1 MKFQFFLLGIL
12 CILFV
17 TAVTP
22 AQPNPFFDRPP
33 GVERD
38 APNDDRAPDDQRQPP
53 HSDDSRSEDAVQ
65 TPAPAPPRRP
75 SAIGRITADVARTIT
90 IWQRDLNRRLA
101 TTLRTVSQEGFHP
114 GGWLGVLGFA
124 FLFGILHAVLPGH
137 RKSVLISYCIADR
150 ARVGHGIALGFL
162 FALMHAISAAL
173 IVFVTV
179 SLVEIS
185 LGSTIARI
193 SHTTQVVSSLLLLAI
208 GAIFCVIAGREI
220 LHHRRAGGACCHAE
234 LRPPD
239 ADTVEATA
247 PDGAAGGGTRRWIA
261 VVLSTGIIPC
271 PITTALL
278 LFAVSVNAVAMG
290 IAAVVALSA
299 GLGVALAGLAVLTIF
314 VKERVLALLE
324 KRTGHL
330 LHAGVELVGS
340 FMIFLVGAVT
350 LMVLV

>member
-1 MKFQFFLLGIL
+1 MLL
-12 CILFV
+12 V
-17 TAVTP
+17 YTAAS

-33 GVERD
+33 GD
-38 APNDDRAPDDQRQPP
+38 LQPP
-53 HSDDSRSEDAVQ
+53 LSDDGRAEDAEQ
-65 TPAPAPPRRP
+65 PPAPAQPRRP
-75 SAIGRITADVARTIT
+75 SAVGRITADAARAIAG
-90 IWQRDLNRRLA
+90 WQRDLNHRLA
-101 TTLRTVSQEGFHP
+101 TTLRAVSQDGLNP
-114 GGWLGVLGFA
+114 GSWFGVLGFA
-124 FLFGILHAVLPGH
+124 FLFGVLHAILPGH
-137 RKSVLISYCIADR
+137 RKSVLVSYCIADR

-193 SHTTQVVSSLLLLAI
+193 SHATQVVSSLLLLAI
-208 GAIFCVIAGREI
+208 GVVFCVLAGREI
-220 LHHRRAGGACCHAE
+220 LHHRRGNGACCHTAA
-234 LRPPD
+234 RIP
-239 ADTVEATA
+239 EAHT
-247 PDGAAGGGTRRWIA
+247 PQGSSLEGATSGGNMRWIA

-278 LFAVSVNAVAMG
+278 LFAVSVNAVALG

-299 GLGVALAGLAVLTIF
+299 GLGIALAGLAVLTIF

-330 LHAGVELVGS
+330 LHAGVELAGS
-340 FMIFLVGAVT
+340 FMILLVGAVT